1 MEFNDSSR
9 HGASITDL
17 YIEAAKSNETRNGND
32 PTMLVARVQAAPTA
46 FTVYRGAFT
55 ALLTTYSTSNR
66 YVVGDVLHALLSSPR
81 GSTTTFQFDKVE
93 AVHEMLQL
101 KRGEAL
107 LDQAHPVCRDWDP
120 ELGGGIKRLFAAT
133 KPAPFQQVF
142 CRNMPP
148 ASTQFLAALG
158 EPAQCSLLLSQ
169 MASSN

>member
-1 MEFNDSSR
+1 MEFNDSAT

-17 YIEAAKSNETRNGND
+17 YMEAAKSNEARHCRNPN
-32 PTMLVARVQAAPTA
+32 TLVARLQAAQTA
-46 FTVYRGAFT
+46 FTVFRGAFT

-66 YVVGDVLHALLSSPR
+66 YAVGELLHALLSSPR
-81 GSTTTFQFDKVE
+81 RSTTTFQFDKVD